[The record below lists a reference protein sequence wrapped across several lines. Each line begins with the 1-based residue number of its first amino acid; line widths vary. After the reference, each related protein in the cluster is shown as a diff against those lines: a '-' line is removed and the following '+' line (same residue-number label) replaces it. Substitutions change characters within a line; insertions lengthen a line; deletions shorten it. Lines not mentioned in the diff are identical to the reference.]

1 MKLNHR
7 WILALLVA
15 GCLPLAA
22 CKKMAEEEEGEGT
35 VAKVV
40 HQDEAHPDQPTIIT
54 LDEDA
59 VKRIDVQTAAIED
72 MDVSGA
78 KQKVMPYAALLYDTS
93 GETWAFT
100 SAEPMTYVRQK
111 IKVDRIEGDKAILAE
126 GPAAGTQVV
135 TVGVAQ
141 LYGSEEEFEE
151 E

>member
-1 MKLNHR
+1 MRSNHR

-22 CKKMAEEEEGEGT
+22 CKKMAEEEEVEGT
-35 VAKVV
+35 AAKVV
-40 HQDEAHPDQPTIIT
+40 HQDETHPDQPTIIT

-72 MDVSGA
+72 IDVSGA
-78 KQKVMPYAALLYDTS
+78 KQRVMPYAALLYDTE
-93 GETWAFT
+93 GQTWTFT
-100 SAEPMTYVRQK
+100 SAEPMTFVRQR

-126 GPAAGTQVV
+126 GPEAGTKVV